1 MPHTTRLLALQRR
14 RLAGYR
20 EQHVASCELET
31 CGARGDRRLH
41 SRRESAIVVRGSAG
55 SLPPVVD
62 SLPTTFF
69 PTSCRKA
76 EAGTLSSTPTPP
88 ETIDEQ
94 LFKGMQW
101 RQIGPFRG
109 GRALTIEGVPGEPDT
124 YYFGAVAGGVWK
136 TIDGGANWTPLFDKE
151 PDRKSTR

>member
-55 SLPPVVD
+55 SLPAVVD

-76 EAGTLSSTPTPP
+76 EAGTLSSQKAG
-88 ETIDEQ
+88 IALRLQIFQ
-94 LFKGMQW
+94 LN
-101 RQIGPFRG
+101 R
-109 GRALTIEGVPGEPDT
+109 
-124 YYFGAVAGGVWK
+124 VA
-136 TIDGGANWTPLFDKE
+136 TFSL
-151 PDRKSTR
+151 